1 MGRQVGRAALNALPG
16 IGGIVGGA
24 LSTPETMGTG
34 TIAGVALGA
43 GAGRGMRDILTEYFG
58 LEPPSTATS
67 KGTRIALDVGE
78 TAALSAIIPGL
89 IEAAKT
95 PGQTV
100 KSLMELLPAKLRPAI
115 PPSMERAPARI
126 LTRPAWQTWEQNA
139 PQAAPAPNTQATG
152 TSMQPAAQPVMTPRP
167 APVVPPRPPQQ
178 TGTSMAPAPM
188 PPPVA
193 RPAAPEPVPGPSE
206 APPTPTDAPK
216 PAGPPSQKQLN
227 EEAIA
232 RRRAAYQESLK
243 AQPEAAAPAD
253 PAAALKASSSF
264 ANLPTD
270 AERAFPP
277 NKSGLPFNAPRV
289 VKARGKIADLAD
301 MPPSDPSKTIAVG
314 DVASE
319 LGAPSDTTAAY
330 QGVSGRIMLDRK
342 AIAAMSPAERATV
355 VRHEL
360 AHKIETESDLW
371 KESDTALW
379 KLWETDRRNPIW
391 DFMEARTGRTK
402 FGNDVAPEIMAE
414 LYASEYPKG
423 TFTVKD
429 RPIPYEHEAGQSYPR
444 EYKIPADLRGVLDQ
458 IESKLG
464 IWGKKATR
472 GTIADLADMPPSEP
486 AAAAG
491 PTPADIA
498 RVSAATK
505 KKFSGTISDLADV
518 PGDVAKYDAQQMKVN
533 PQPSRATAPTEAAAR
548 EALGTI
554 RSAGFDLESYDEQDR
569 AWILDHSG
577 VSDRT
582 RSRGGS
588 ELGRRSAAVTK
599 ALAIF
604 NALPLDIATRL
615 INE

>member
-1 MGRQVGRAALNALPG
+1 MADPQRADVPAGWEVEPATPSTARESKTSG
-16 IGGIVGGA
+16 VPEGWEVVPQGGAAVPTPKMEHAGGIVGWLTDAVGPRQTGNDLPRA
-24 LSTPETMGTG
+24 NGVGPQTRTLATTPLAHPTGIDIIDQLTSPANIAILAGSLGKPATM
-34 TIAGVALGA
+34 
-43 GAGRGMRDILTEYFG
+43 
-58 LEPPSTATS
+58 
-67 KGTRIALDVGE
+67 
-78 TAALSAIIPGL
+78 AALKGVSALADVVSPDVVGIFSPKLANAMRVAMKIRTAQTGPAASPAPG
-89 IEAAKT
+89 
-95 PGQTV
+95 
-100 KSLMELLPAKLRPAI
+100 PAQ
-115 PPSMERAPARI
+115 PPE
-126 LTRPAWQTWEQNA
+126 
-139 PQAAPAPNTQATG
+139 PNTQATG
-152 TSMQPAAQPVMTPRP
+152 TSMAPAPQPVMTPRP
-167 APVVPPRPPQQ
+167 APVVPPSPPQQ

-193 RPAAPEPVPGPSE
+193 RPAAPEPVAGPSE
-206 APPTPTDAPK
+206 PPPTPTEAPK

-270 AERAFPP
+270 AERRFPP

-301 MPPSDPSKTIAVG
+301 MPPS
-314 DVASE
+314 
-319 LGAPSDTTAAY
+319 
-330 QGVSGRIMLDRK
+330 
-342 AIAAMSPAERATV
+342 
-355 VRHEL
+355 
-360 AHKIETESDLW
+360 
-371 KESDTALW
+371 
-379 KLWETDRRNPIW
+379 
-391 DFMEARTGRTK
+391 
-402 FGNDVAPEIMAE
+402 
-414 LYASEYPKG
+414 
-423 TFTVKD
+423 
-429 RPIPYEHEAGQSYPR
+429 
-444 EYKIPADLRGVLDQ
+444 
-458 IESKLG
+458 
-464 IWGKKATR
+464 
-472 GTIADLADMPPSEP
+472 EP
-486 AAAAG
+486 AAATG
-491 PTPADIA
+491 PTAEDIA

-518 PGDVAKYDAQQMKVN
+518 PGDVAKYDAKQMKVN
-533 PQPSRATAPTEAAAR
+533 PQPSGATAPTEAAAR

-569 AWILDHSG
+569 VWILDHSG